1 MRGKIILLWL
11 ALAIPP
17 AGLSAAADVPHASSA
32 TATTTVGE
40 AIREL
45 FPPIPTRKMVIG
57 TALAIAIA
65 APVDRAIRHRY
76 YPHFDRQ
83 GAVDLRHF
91 GDAAQAAGP
100 VIGTGFLIQG
110 LAAHSQKSK
119 DTAVLSYESF
129 LVAGAASGILKG
141 VIGRRRPSKTED
153 PFTFHPAGHD
163 SSFPSGHTTV
173 AFAAATVF
181 SEQYPHWYVIVPA
194 YAAAGTVGFSRL
206 YANQHWLS
214 DVVAGALLGTVTS
227 HLLRNHLRH
236 RRHKT
241 AWRVEPDVTGVRF
254 VRSFGGN

>member
-1 MRGKIILLWL
+1 MKRKII
-11 ALAIPP
+11 AVCITLAIPAVGMGATEP
-17 AGLSAAADVPHASSA
+17 SVLTSTA
-32 TATTTVGE
+32 TASE
-40 AIREL
+40 KIREL
-45 FPPIPTRKMVIG
+45 FPPALARRMVIG
-57 TALAIAIA
+57 TGVAIAIA
-65 APVDRAIRHRY
+65 APIDRSIRRHY
-76 YPHFDRQ
+76 FPHFQ
-83 GAVDLRHF
+83 SHGAVNLRHF
-91 GDAAQAAGP
+91 GDAGQLAGP
-100 VIGTGFLIQG
+100 VIGTGFLIEG
-110 LAAHSQKSK
+110 LAAHDQKSK

-129 LVAGAASGILKG
+129 LIAGAASGILKG

-194 YAAAGTVGFSRL
+194 YAAASTVGLSRL

-236 RRHKT
+236 SRGKT
-241 AWRVEPDVTGVRF
+241 AWHLEPDLSGIRL